1 MMNIDKLSS
10 LMSRVFFAASLLF
23 LALAVVEKIANLS
36 RQTILRNYTPDKL
49 LEVAA
54 TMMIFVIALLL
65 RQIREEGRAGPRG
78 G

>member
-1 MMNIDKLSS
+1 MNIDKLSS